1 MQLSVLKI
9 LLFSIIGLVG
19 YYYVPQRYRK
29 SFLALLS
36 TIFYL
41 QYSVKMYI
49 LALVCIS
56 GSWGLSF
63 VIERAKGKCKNFFL
77 FVGVVGIV
85 GILIFCKIPGYYMP
99 GENGDSIWA
108 NVVIPL
114 GFSYYGLKIISYL
127 VDIYMGRYG
136 VVINF
141 VSYYNCILFFPQI
154 VSGPIERVDVM
165 LRSMDQGMSFDEKMF
180 GYGFERI
187 ITGMFKKMIISNRLS
202 NYIEAVF
209 SHPESYPAFALWM
222 GAFFFTIQLYCDFS
236 GYSDIAIGIAYMY
249 GVDTTE
255 NFKFPFMAH
264 NIAEF
269 WERWHISLSSWLRD
283 YVYIPLGG
291 NRRGKLRKNINLMLT
306 FLVSG
311 LWHGNGIH
319 YIVWGGW
326 HGILRVL
333 CHSKQSTN
341 KQHARIWNIV
351 NSMFTF
357 LGVMF
362 GFVFFRA
369 SSLEISFI
377 YIKRMFS
384 NLSFSLSDII
394 ESILPFTMDYT
405 CVAYFIVICFFIIV
419 LGIKEFMEAPKNE
432 KRVVFGKKWTFFC
445 AVSIILF
452 GMFGGK
458 SFVYAQF

>member
-1 MQLSVLKI
+1 
-9 LLFSIIGLVG
+9 
-19 YYYVPQRYRK
+19 
-29 SFLALLS
+29 
-36 TIFYL
+36 
-41 QYSVKMYI
+41 
-49 LALVCIS
+49 
-56 GSWGLSF
+56 
-63 VIERAKGKCKNFFL
+63 
-77 FVGVVGIV
+77 
-85 GILIFCKIPGYYMP
+85 
-99 GENGDSIWA
+99 
-108 NVVIPL
+108 
-114 GFSYYGLKIISYL
+114 
-127 VDIYMGRYG
+127 MGRYG

-187 ITGMFKKMIISNRLS
+187 ITGMFKKMIISNRLN

-255 NFKFPFMAH
+255 NFKFPFLAH

-311 LWHGNGIH
+311 LWHG
-319 YIVWGGW
+319 
-326 HGILRVL
+326 
-333 CHSKQSTN
+333 
-341 KQHARIWNIV
+341 
-351 NSMFTF
+351 M
-357 LGVMF
+357 
-362 GFVFFRA
+362 
-369 SSLEISFI
+369 E
-377 YIKRMFS
+377 
-384 NLSFSLSDII
+384 
-394 ESILPFTMDYT
+394 
-405 CVAYFIVICFFIIV
+405 FII
-419 LGIKEFMEAPKNE
+419 LYGGDGMEF
-432 KRVVFGKKWTFFC
+432 
-445 AVSIILF
+445 
-452 GMFGGK
+452 
-458 SFVYAQF
+458 

>member
-141 VSYYNCILFFPQI
+141 LSYYNCILFFPQI

-187 ITGMFKKMIISNRLS
+187 ITGMFKKMIISNRLN

-255 NFKFPFMAH
+255 NFKFPFLAH

-291 NRRGKLRKNINLMLT
+291 SRCRKNRLILNLMIVWLIT
-306 FLVSG
+306 G
-311 LWHGNGIH
+311 LWHGNGLN
-319 YIVWGGW
+319 YLLWGAVLGLFIMLEKLFYGERLKKLPVLRNLYVLFLIPLTW
-326 HGILRVL
+326 VIFAITDLHQLLIYFGRLFPVFGGTGIAVNTGDFLKYAGTYGKLFLAGGLL
-333 CHSKQSTN
+333 C
-341 KQHARIWNIV
+341 IPGV
-351 NSMFTF
+351 FDF
-357 LGVMF
+357 LEKHRKNP
-362 GFVFFRA
+362 FVIAGLLLIFWYSVYFMA
-369 SSLEISFI
+369 SSGE
-377 YIKRMFS
+377 
-384 NLSFSLSDII
+384 N
-394 ESILPFTMDYT
+394 PFL
-405 CVAYFIVICFFIIV
+405 YF
-419 LGIKEFMEAPKNE
+419 
-432 KRVVFGKKWTFFC
+432 
-445 AVSIILF
+445 
-452 GMFGGK
+452 
-458 SFVYAQF
+458 QF

>member
-187 ITGMFKKMIISNRLS
+187 ITGMFKKMIISNRLN
-202 NYIEAVF
+202 NYIEA
-209 SHPESYPAFALWM
+209 
-222 GAFFFTIQLYCDFS
+222 DF
-236 GYSDIAIGIAYMY
+236 G
-249 GVDTTE
+249 T
-255 NFKFPFMAH
+255 
-264 NIAEF
+264 
-269 WERWHISLSSWLRD
+269 
-283 YVYIPLGG
+283 
-291 NRRGKLRKNINLMLT
+291 
-306 FLVSG
+306 
-311 LWHGNGIH
+311 
-319 YIVWGGW
+319 
-326 HGILRVL
+326 RVPDL
-333 CHSKQSTN
+333 
-341 KQHARIWNIV
+341 
-351 NSMFTF
+351 
-357 LGVMF
+357 
-362 GFVFFRA
+362 
-369 SSLEISFI
+369 
-377 YIKRMFS
+377 
-384 NLSFSLSDII
+384 
-394 ESILPFTMDYT
+394 
-405 CVAYFIVICFFIIV
+405 
-419 LGIKEFMEAPKNE
+419 
-432 KRVVFGKKWTFFC
+432 
-445 AVSIILF
+445 
-452 GMFGGK
+452 
-458 SFVYAQF
+458 